1 MAKIKLSALVSDIK
15 GKMEGTVFARNSG
28 GLYMR
33 NNPIGVQKKT
43 AKWGAN
49 KSRFASVVS
58 SWRELSARQQA
69 EWNEMAVN
77 YTGHSIFG
85 DDRKRSG
92 YELFVKINQTL
103 ITSGLPAVLKP
114 QMPVEF
120 PDLGEPFGF
129 MPNNEHIVNEKF
141 LFANGV
147 AEGPGTGNLMTSLGE
162 ITFDK
167 LKKFLISFR
176 FFIGEKAK
184 HELEKNKTIQL
195 ISKYPT
201 NSEYLIVKIEKDND
215 DYRISTEIKVTGGDS
230 SFSFIVPE
238 EKLLEQNV
246 LSMNFSLNDL
256 ENSYIIFNKKGYPVD
271 SHQDDIPGGNTFTVS
286 FVPFPTLDDDLAPV
300 GIQFVNVGVGD
311 YEPKH
316 ATLLQWGY
324 QLESINHTFLYDD
337 AFPDMFQYIG
347 TDGIISGFKVPL
359 VADKDEYFYTGY
371 HDIFPYFAVK
381 FLPFDDSQFRIV
393 IKSTSLRSGGLTGAT
408 SNFNIVGRYNPEGNN
423 KIEIGEDLEE
433 RLQYIAT
440 GGVIALQYQLMNI
453 FTGQL
458 SAPQTM
464 NYLGLPEEIG
474 IAPQAGCADNSH
486 CMPDE
491 TCSNGKCYPMDWDC
505 RDYAY
510 LQMSPKTKRKPKFK
524 VGANLAESVKG

>member
-15 GKMEGTVFARNSG
+15 GKMEGTVFARNGG

-33 NNPIGVQKKT
+33 NNPIGVQKMT

-58 SWRELSARQQA
+58 SWRELTAKQQA
-69 EWNEMAVN
+69 YWNEMAVN

-103 ITSGLPAVLKP
+103 ITSGLPAVLEP

-129 MPNNEHIVNEKF
+129 MPNNDHIVNENF

-147 AEGPGTGNLMTSLGE
+147 GSGVGLANLDDSSTTLL
-162 ITFDK
+162 FNNQ
-167 LKKFLISFR
+167 KKFIISLR
-176 FFIGEKAK
+176 FLMGDRGMLT
-184 HELEKNKTIQL
+184 LEGGQTISL
-195 ISKYPT
+195 ISKLQSQDET
-201 NSEYLIVKIEKDND
+201 LTVGIEKDNNHFK
-215 DYRISTEIKVTGGDS
+215 ITTGIKTDT
-230 SFSFIVPE
+230 FEAEFDFIIQKE
-238 EKLLEQNV
+238 DLKEQNV
-246 LSMNFSLNDL
+246 LSMNFGLSEL
-256 ENSYIIFNKKGYPVD
+256 EDSYIMFNKKGYPVNQHSSNFTD
-271 SHQDDIPGGNTFTVS
+271 PDDFVCT
-286 FVPFPTLDDDLAPV
+286 FVPFPTVISDIAPV
-300 GIQFVNVGVGD
+300 GIQFVNVGFGD

-324 QLESINHTFLYDD
+324 QLDQIEHSFLFDQS
-337 AFPDMFQYIG
+337 FPKMFQHVG
-347 TDGIISGFKVPL
+347 TSAIKPIFKVPI
-359 VADKDEYFYTGY
+359 VPDKDEYFYTGY
-371 HDIFPYFAVK
+371 HDIFPYFAIK
-381 FLPFDDSQFRIV
+381 FLPFDDSNFRIV
-393 IKSTSLRSGGLTGAT
+393 VKSTSLRSGGLTGAT
-408 SNFNIVGRYNPEGNN
+408 ANFNIVGRYDPEGNN
-423 KIEIGEDLEE
+423 KIEIGQDLEE

-474 IAPQAGCADNSH
+474 IAPQAGCSEHSH
-486 CMPDE
+486 CMIDE
-491 TCSNGKCYPMDWDC
+491 TCSNGKCYPNDWDC

-510 LQMSPKTKRKPKFK
+510 LQMSPLTKRKPKFK
-524 VGANLAESVKG
+524 VGSELATLVNK

>member
-33 NNPIGVQKKT
+33 NNPIGVQKMT

-58 SWRELSARQQA
+58 SWRELTAKQQA
-69 EWNEMAVN
+69 SWNEMAVN

-103 ITSGLPAVLKP
+103 ITSGFPAVLKP

-120 PDLGEPFGF
+120 PDIGGPFGF
-129 MPNNEHIVNEKF
+129 MPNNDHIVNENF

-147 AEGPGTGNLMTSLGE
+147 GSGLGPANLDDSVAGLTFNTLGKFIVSLR
-162 ITFDK
+162 
-167 LKKFLISFR
+167 FL
-176 FFIGEKAK
+176 IGEKAMDI
-184 HELEKNKTIQL
+184 LEDEQEIFL
-195 ISKYPT
+195 ISTSASGPD
-201 NSEYLIVKIEKDND
+201 SLVVFIEKDNNQF
-215 DYRISTEIKVTGGDS
+215 RIVTRVKVAILVAG
-230 SFSFIVPE
+230 FEFIIQKE
-238 EKLLEQNV
+238 DLKDQNV
-246 LSMNFSLNDL
+246 LSMNFGLSEL
-256 ENSYIIFNKKGYPVD
+256 EDSYIIFNKKGYPVNQHSSD
-271 SHQDDIPGGNTFTVS
+271 FTDPVGYS
-286 FVPFPTLDDDLAPV
+286 CGFVPFPTVNSVLAPV
-300 GIQFVNVGVGD
+300 GIQFVNVGFGD

-324 QLESINHTFLYDD
+324 QLEQIDHSFLFDER
-337 AFPDMFQYIG
+337 FTGMFQHVG
-347 TDGIISGFKVPL
+347 TRNISANFKVPL
-359 VADKDEYFYTGY
+359 VQDKDEYFYTGY
-371 HDIFPYFAVK
+371 HDIFPYFAIK
-381 FLPFDDSQFRIV
+381 FLPFDDSQFRLV
-393 IKSTSLRSGGLTGAT
+393 VKSTSLRSGGLTGAT
-408 SNFNIVGRYNPEGNN
+408 ANFNIVGRYETNGHN
-423 KIEIGEDLEE
+423 KIEIGEDLEA
-433 RLQYIAT
+433 RLQYIAR

-458 SAPQTM
+458 SKPQNM
-464 NYLGLPEEIG
+464 NYLGLPEAIG

-491 TCSNGKCYPMDWDC
+491 ICSNGKCYPLNWEC
-505 RDYAY
+505 RDYEY
-510 LQMSPKTKRKPKFK
+510 LQMSSLTQTKPKFK
-524 VGANLAESVKG
+524 PGSELASVVRK

>member
-33 NNPIGVQKKT
+33 NNPIGVQKMT

-58 SWRELSARQQA
+58 SWRELTARQQA

-85 DDRKRSG
+85 DNRKRSG
-92 YELFVKINQTL
+92 YELYVKINQTM

-129 MPNNEHIVNEKF
+129 MPNNDHIVNENF

-147 AEGPGTGNLMTSLGE
+147 GQDAGTGDLMTSFAE
-162 ITFDK
+162 IDFNE

-176 FFIGEKAK
+176 FLIGEKAK
-184 HELEKNKTIQL
+184 YEMENNETIQL
-195 ISKYPT
+195 ISKYPANT
-201 NSEYLIVKIEKDND
+201 DYLIVKIEKDND
-215 DYRISTEIKVTGGDS
+215 DYRISTEIKVASNDAN
-230 SFSFIVPE
+230 FSFIVPKE
-238 EKLLEQNV
+238 ELLEQNV
-246 LSMNFSLNDL
+246 LSMNFGLNDL
-256 ENSYIIFNKKGYPVD
+256 ENSYIILNKKGYPID
-271 SHQDDIPGGNTFTVS
+271 SHQNDFTGGTTSLVP
-286 FVPFPTLDDDLAPV
+286 FVPFPTLGAEIAPT
-300 GIQFVNVGVGD
+300 GIQFVNVGFGD

-324 QLESINHTFLYDD
+324 QLEQINHSFLYDD
-337 AFPDMFQYIG
+337 SFPDMFQYVG
-347 TDGIISGFKVPL
+347 TGTINQSFKLPL

-381 FLPFDDSQFRIV
+381 FLPFEDSQFRIIV
-393 IKSTSLRSGGLTGAT
+393 KSTSLRSGGLTGAT
-408 SNFNIVGRYNPEGNN
+408 SNFNIVGRYETNGNN
-423 KIEIGEDLEE
+423 KIEIGQDLEE
-433 RLQYIAT
+433 RLQYIAR

-474 IAPQAGCADNSH
+474 IAPQAGCSEHSH

-491 TCSNGKCYPMDWDC
+491 TCSNGKCYPNNWDC

-510 LQMSPKTKRKPKFK
+510 LQMSPQTKRKPKFK
-524 VGANLAESVKG
+524 PGSELATLVNK

>member
-33 NNPIGVQKKT
+33 NNPIGVQKMT

-85 DDRKRSG
+85 DNRKRSG

-141 LFANGV
+141 LFATGVGSGNGLS
-147 AEGPGTGNLMTSLGE
+147 NLDDSIAGLTFNNQEKFIVSLR
-162 ITFDK
+162 
-167 LKKFLISFR
+167 FL
-176 FFIGEKAK
+176 IGEKAMN
-184 HELEKNKTIQL
+184 ELENGQTISL
-195 ISKYPT
+195 ISEAQFST
-201 NSEYLIVKIEKDND
+201 DSLSVKIEKDNNQFK
-215 DYRISTEIKVTGGDS
+215 ITTEVKAETLEAEFD
-230 SFSFIVPE
+230 FIIQKE
-238 EKLLEQNV
+238 DLKEQNV
-246 LSMNFSLNDL
+246 LSMNFGLSEL
-256 ENSYIIFNKKGYPVD
+256 ENSYIIFNKRGYPVNNHSSD
-271 SHQDDIPGGNTFTVS
+271 FTDPDDYS
-286 FVPFPTLDDDLAPV
+286 CAFVPFPTIDPTLAPV
-300 GIQFVNVGVGD
+300 GIQFVNVGFGC

-324 QLESINHTFLYDD
+324 QLESINHSFLYDD
-337 AFPDMFQYIG
+337 SFPEMFQYIG
-347 TDGIISGFKVPL
+347 TDGISPAFKVPL
-359 VADKDEYFYTGY
+359 VPDKDEYFYTGY
-371 HDIFPYFAVK
+371 HDIFPYFAIK
-381 FLPFDDSQFRIV
+381 FLPFDDSNFRIIV
-393 IKSTSLRSGGLTGAT
+393 KSTSLRSGGLTGAT
-408 SNFNIVGRYNPEGNN
+408 ANFNIVGRYDPEGNN

-474 IAPQAGCADNSH
+474 IAPQAGCADHSH

-491 TCSNGKCYPMDWDC
+491 TCSNRKCHPMDWDC

-524 VGANLAESVKG
+524 VGANLAESVQG

>member
-15 GKMEGTVFARNSG
+15 GKMEGTVFARNGG

-33 NNPIGVQKKT
+33 NNPIGVQKMT

-69 EWNEMAVN
+69 SWNEMAVN
-77 YTGHSIFG
+77 YTGHSVFG

-147 AEGPGTGNLMTSLGE
+147 GSGVGPENLDDSVAGLTFNTENKFIISLR
-162 ITFDK
+162 
-167 LKKFLISFR
+167 FL
-176 FFIGEKAK
+176 IGEKAMNI
-184 HELEKNKTIQL
+184 LEDAQTIYL
-195 ISKYPT
+195 ISRQEGNPD
-201 NSEYLIVKIEKDND
+201 NLMVSIFKDNNQF
-215 DYRISTEIKVTGGDS
+215 IIKTEVKADTFEAE
-230 SFSFIVPE
+230 FSFIIQKE
-238 EKLLEQNV
+238 DLKEQNV
-246 LSMNFSLNDL
+246 LSMNFGLSEL
-256 ENSYIIFNKKGYPVD
+256 ENAYIIFNKKGYPVNQ
-271 SHQDDIPGGNTFTVS
+271 HGNTFQGTDNYS
-286 FVPFPTLDDDLAPV
+286 CAFVPFPTITPELAPV
-300 GIQFVNVGVGD
+300 GIQFVNVGFGD

-324 QLESINHTFLYDD
+324 QLESINHSFLFDNS
-337 AFPDMFQYIG
+337 FPEMFQHVG
-347 TDGIISGFKVPL
+347 TDAISPSFKVPI
-359 VADKDEYFYTGY
+359 VPDKDEYFFTGY
-371 HDIFPYFAVK
+371 HDIFPYFAIK
-381 FLPFDDSQFRIV
+381 FLPFDDTQFRLV

-408 SNFNIVGRYNPEGNN
+408 ANFNIVGRYETDGNN

-474 IAPQAGCADNSH
+474 IAPQAGCSDHSH

-491 TCSNGKCYPMDWDC
+491 TCSNGKCHPMDWDC

-510 LQMSPKTKRKPKFK
+510 LQMSQKTKRKPKFK

>member
-77 YTGHSIFG
+77 YRGHSIFG

-129 MPNNEHIVNEKF
+129 MPNNEHIVNENF

-147 AEGPGTGNLMTSLGE
+147 GEDAGTGDLMSSYAS
-162 ITFDK
+162 IDFDVS
-167 LKKFLISFR
+167 KKFLISFR
-176 FFIGEKAK
+176 FLIGEKAK
-184 HELEKNKTIQL
+184 HEMENNKTIQL
-195 ISKYPT
+195 ISKYPA

-215 DYRISTEIKVTGGDS
+215 DYRISTEIKSSPDDA
-230 SFSFIVPE
+230 SFSFIVPKE
-238 EKLLEQNV
+238 DLLEQNV
-246 LSMNFSLNDL
+246 LSMNFGLSDL
-256 ENSYIIFNKKGYPVD
+256 ENSYVIFNKKGYAID
-271 SHQDDIPGGNTFTVS
+271 SHQNDIQSGNTFTVE
-286 FVPFPTLDDDLAPV
+286 FVPFPTIGSNLAPV
-300 GIQFVNVGVGD
+300 GIQFVNVGFGC

-324 QLESINHTFLYDD
+324 QLEQIEHSFLFDPG
-337 AFPDMFQYIG
+337 FPNMFQHVG
-347 TDGIISGFKVPL
+347 TFNLNPGFKVPL
-359 VADKDEYFYTGY
+359 VPDKDEYFYTGY
-371 HDIFPYFAVK
+371 HDIFPYFAIK
-381 FLPFDDSQFRIV
+381 FLPFDDSQFRLV

-408 SNFNIVGRYNPEGNN
+408 ANFNIVGRYETDGNN

-524 VGANLAESVKG
+524 VGAALAESVKG

>member
-33 NNPIGVQKKT
+33 NNPIGVQKMT

-58 SWRELSARQQA
+58 SWRELTAKQQA
-69 EWNEMAVN
+69 SWNEMAVN

-103 ITSGLPAVLKP
+103 ITSGFPAVLKP

-120 PDLGEPFGF
+120 PDIGGPFGF
-129 MPNNEHIVNEKF
+129 MPNNDHIVNEKF

-147 AEGPGTGNLMTSLGE
+147 GAGQGSASLDASFASL
-162 ITFDK
+162 TFNNQ
-167 LKKFLISFR
+167 KKFIISLR
-176 FFIGEKAK
+176 FLMGDRAMLP
-184 HELEKNKTIQL
+184 LEDGLPISL
-195 ISKYPT
+195 ISKLP
-201 NSEYLIVKIEKDND
+201 NQDDGLSVAIEKDNNQFK
-215 DYRISTEIKVTGGDS
+215 ITTNIKDGTLEAEFD
-230 SFSFIVPE
+230 FIIQKE
-238 EKLLEQNV
+238 DLKEQNV
-246 LSMNFSLNDL
+246 LSMNFGLSEL
-256 ENSYIIFNKKGYPVD
+256 EDSYIIFNKKGYPVNQHSSNFTD
-271 SHQDDIPGGNTFTVS
+271 PDDYGS
-286 FVPFPTLDDDLAPV
+286 AFVPFPTIDSDIAPV
-300 GIQFVNVGVGD
+300 GIQFVNVGFGD

-316 ATLLQWGY
+316 ATLLNWGY
-324 QLESINHTFLYDD
+324 QLEQIDHSFLFDQS
-337 AFPDMFQYIG
+337 FSGMFQHVG
-347 TDGIISGFKVPL
+347 TRNISPVFKVPL
-359 VADKDEYFYTGY
+359 VQGKDEYFYTGY

-408 SNFNIVGRYNPEGNN
+408 ANFNIVGRYETDGHN
-423 KIEIGEDLEE
+423 KIEIGEDLEA
-433 RLQYIAT
+433 RLQYIAK

-458 SAPQTM
+458 SAPQNM
-464 NYLGLPEEIG
+464 NYLGLPEAIG

-491 TCSNGKCYPMDWDC
+491 ICSNGKCYPLNWEC
-505 RDYAY
+505 RDYEY
-510 LQMSPKTKRKPKFK
+510 LQMSSLTQTKPKFK
-524 VGANLAESVKG
+524 PGSELASVVRK

>member
-33 NNPIGVQKKT
+33 NNPIGVQKMT

-58 SWRELSARQQA
+58 SWRELTARQQA
-69 EWNEMAVN
+69 QWNEMAVN

-103 ITSGLPAVLKP
+103 ITSGLPPVLEP

-129 MPNNEHIVNEKF
+129 MPNNDHIVNEKF
-141 LFANGV
+141 LFATGV
-147 AEGPGTGNLMTSLGE
+147 GGNRAAADLFSSYAS
-162 ITFDK
+162 IDFD
-167 LKKFLISFR
+167 LINKFLISFR
-176 FFIGEKAK
+176 FLIGQKAK
-184 HELEKNKTIQL
+184 IEIDNSTRVELVSKFQSSSDLLRVFIEKE
-195 ISKYPT
+195 
-201 NSEYLIVKIEKDND
+201 NSEYRITMQIE
-215 DYRISTEIKVTGGDS
+215 IGSAHAE
-230 SFSFIVPE
+230 FSFLIPGPS
-238 EKLLEQNV
+238 LLEQNV
-246 LSMNFSLNDL
+246 LSMNFALNDL
-256 ENSYIIFNKKGYPVD
+256 ENTYILFNKKGYQVD
-271 SHQDDIPGGNTFTVS
+271 SHTNDLPSGSPFTAE
-286 FVPFPTLDDDLAPV
+286 FMPFPTIGGQLAPV
-300 GIQFVNVGVGD
+300 GIQFVNIGFGD

-324 QLESINHTFLYDD
+324 QLEQIQHSFLFDPN
-337 AFPDMFQYIG
+337 FVGMFQHVG
-347 TDGIISGFKVPL
+347 TSGINPSFKVPL
-359 VADKDEYFYTGY
+359 VPDKDEYFYTGY

-381 FLPFDDSQFRIV
+381 FLPFDNENFRLI

-408 SNFNIVGRYNPEGNN
+408 SNYNIVGRYETDGNN
-423 KIEIGEDLEE
+423 KIEIGKDLES
-433 RLQYIAT
+433 RLQYIAK
-440 GGVIALQYQLMNI
+440 GGVIALQYQLMNV

-474 IAPQAGCADNSH
+474 IAPQAGCSEHSH

-491 TCSNGKCYPMDWDC
+491 TCSNGKCYPMNWDC
-505 RDYAY
+505 RDEAY
-510 LQMSPKTKRKPKFK
+510 LNMSPLTKRKPKFK
-524 VGANLAESVKG
+524 PGSELATLVNK

>member
-15 GKMEGTVFARNSG
+15 GKMEGTVFARNGG

-33 NNPIGVQKKT
+33 NNPIGVQKMT

-58 SWRELSARQQA
+58 SWRELTARQQA

-85 DDRKRSG
+85 DNRKRSG
-92 YELFVKINQTL
+92 YELYVKINQTM

-129 MPNNEHIVNEKF
+129 MPNNDHIVNENF
-141 LFANGV
+141 LFASGV
-147 AEGPGTGNLMTSLGE
+147 GKSLGPASLDDSFA
-162 ITFDK
+162 TLSFNNQ
-167 LKKFLISFR
+167 KKFIVSLRFLMGERAMQILEDELPIFLISR
-176 FFIGEKAK
+176 I
-184 HELEKNKTIQL
+184 
-195 ISKYPT
+195 PT
-201 NSEYLIVKIEKDND
+201 QDQYLTVEIEKDNNQFKITTSVKD
-215 DYRISTEIKVTGGDS
+215 DTLEAEFD
-230 SFSFIVPE
+230 FII
-238 EKLLEQNV
+238 EKEDLKEQNV
-246 LSMNFSLNDL
+246 LSMNFGLSEL
-256 ENSYIIFNKKGYPVD
+256 EDSYIIFNKKGYPVNQHNSNFTD
-271 SHQDDIPGGNTFTVS
+271 PDDYGCV
-286 FVPFPTLDDDLAPV
+286 FVPFPTVQSNIAPV
-300 GIQFVNVGVGD
+300 GIQFVNVGFGD

-324 QLESINHTFLYDD
+324 QLEQIRHSFLFDPS
-337 AFPDMFQYIG
+337 FPDMFQRVG
-347 TDGIISGFKVPL
+347 TGNISSQFKVPL
-359 VADKDEYFYTGY
+359 VADRGEYFYTGY
-371 HDIFPYFAVK
+371 HDIFPYFAIK
-381 FLPFDDSQFRIV
+381 FLPFDDSQFRMV

-408 SNFNIVGRYNPEGNN
+408 ANFNIVGRYETDGNN

-433 RLQYIAT
+433 RLQYIAR

-474 IAPQAGCADNSH
+474 IAPQAGCSEHSH

-491 TCSNGKCYPMDWDC
+491 TCSNGKCYPNNWEC

-510 LQMSPKTKRKPKFK
+510 LQMSPQTKRKPKFK
-524 VGANLAESVKG
+524 PGSELATLVHK